1 MVNFVLI
8 AVCIMAGM
16 VFKAT
21 KSIHPDAHKGINT
34 WILYL
39 ALPAVSF
46 KYLPKVHWTMEMF
59 FPIVATFLIAVFGFV
74 FMMLYSKK
82 NGYSRR
88 SQSTLELASGYS
100 NTSFIGFPLISAF
113 YGESLL
119 SIAIICDQTMF
130 FALSTLGIIAAVK
143 GGSRSGKVSARFIVK
158 RLVTFPPLI
167 GCVSALVL
175 SQFMDLTPME
185 PFFDKLAATVS
196 PLALFSVGLQL
207 RFNGWK
213 KLIPQISASMLY
225 KLMIAPAMVLGLAL
239 VFGIKGDIAKIT
251 VFEAAMPTL
260 VTSSIIAEQF
270 RLNTKLT
277 NLIIGFSI
285 LVGFL
290 TTAIWYE
297 IIGFFFFNPEIV
309 IFYAYPAALI
319 SKGNPL

>member
-8 AVCIMAGM
+8 AVCIIAGM

-46 KYLPKVHWTMEMF
+46 KYLPKAHWTTEML
-59 FPIVATFLIAVFGFV
+59 FPIVATFLIAVFCFF
-74 FMMLYSKK
+74 FMMFYSKSK
-82 NGYSRR
+82 GYSRR
-88 SQSTLELASGYS
+88 SRSTMELVSGYS

-143 GGSRSGKVSARFIVK
+143 GGSRSGKVSALFILK
-158 RLVTFPPLI
+158 RLITFPPLV
-167 GCVSALVL
+167 GCITALVL
-175 SQFMDLTPME
+175 SQFIDFTPAE

-207 RFNGWK
+207 KFNGWK
-213 KLIPQISASMLY
+213 KLIPQMSTSMLY
-225 KLMIAPAMVLGLAL
+225 KLILAPAMVLGLAL
-239 VFGIKGDIAKIT
+239 LVGIKGDVAKIT
-251 VFEAAMPTL
+251 IFEAAMPTV

-285 LVGFL
+285 LVGFI
-290 TTAIWYE
+290 TSAAWYF
-297 IIGFFFFNPEIV
+297 IIDL
-309 IFYAYPAALI
+309 IFQ
-319 SKGNPL
+319 

>member
-8 AVCIMAGM
+8 AVCIIAGM
-16 VFKAT
+16 ILKAT

-39 ALPAVSF
+39 ALPAISF
-46 KYLPKVHWTMEMF
+46 KYLPKVHWTMEML
-59 FPIVATFLIAVFGFV
+59 FPVLATFLVAVFSFLL
-74 FMMLYSKK
+74 MMFYSRQK
-82 NGYSRR
+82 GYSRR
-88 SQSTLELASGYS
+88 SRSTLELTSGYS

-143 GGSRSGKVSARFIVK
+143 GGSRSGKVSARFILK
-158 RLVTFPPLI
+158 RLITFPPLL
-167 GCVSALVL
+167 GCVIALAL
-175 SQFMDLTPME
+175 SPFIDFTVAE

-207 RFNGWK
+207 KFNGWK
-213 KLIPQISASMLY
+213 KLIPQMSVSMLY
-225 KLMIAPAMVLGLAL
+225 KLILAPAIVLGLTL
-239 VFGIKGDIAKIT
+239 LFGIKGNIAKIT
-251 VFEAAMPTL
+251 VFEAAMPTV

-270 RLNTKLT
+270 RLNTRLT

-285 LVGFL
+285 LIGFL
-290 TTAIWYE
+290 TSAAWFKIL
-297 IIGFFFFNPEIV
+297 EIV
-309 IFYAYPAALI
+309 F
-319 SKGNPL
+319 

>member
-8 AVCIMAGM
+8 AVCIIAGM
-16 VFKAT
+16 LFKAT
-21 KSIHPDAHKGINT
+21 KSIHPDAHKGVNT

-46 KYLPKVHWTMEMF
+46 KYLPKVHWTKEML
-59 FPIVATFLIAVFGFV
+59 FPVLATFLVAVFSFLL
-74 FMMLYSKK
+74 MMFYSKQK
-82 NGYSRR
+82 GYSRR
-88 SQSTLELASGYS
+88 SRSTLELTSGYS

-130 FALSTLGIIAAVK
+130 FALSTLGIITAVR
-143 GGSRSGKVSARFIVK
+143 GGSRSGKVSARFILK
-158 RLVTFPPLI
+158 RLITFPPLL
-167 GCVSALVL
+167 GCISALAL
-175 SQFMDLTPME
+175 SPFIDFTVAE

-207 RFNGWK
+207 KFNGWK

-225 KLMIAPAMVLGLAL
+225 KLILAPVIVLGLAL
-239 VFGIKGDIAKIT
+239 LFGIKGNVAKIT
-251 VFEAAMPTL
+251 VFEAAMPTV

-270 RLNTKLT
+270 RLNTKLA

-285 LVGFL
+285 LIGFL
-290 TTAIWYE
+290 TSAVWFKILE
-297 IIGFFFFNPEIV
+297 VAF
-309 IFYAYPAALI
+309 
-319 SKGNPL
+319 

>member
-8 AVCIMAGM
+8 AVCIIAGM
-16 VFKAT
+16 VFKST

-34 WILYL
+34 WILYV

-46 KYLPKVHWTMEMF
+46 KYLPKVHWTMEML
-59 FPIVATFLIAVFGFV
+59 FPIVATFLISIFCFF
-74 FMMLYSKK
+74 FMMFYSKSK
-82 NGYSRR
+82 GYSRR
-88 SQSTLELASGYS
+88 SRSTLELTSGYS

-119 SIAIICDQTMF
+119 SIAIICDQSMF

-143 GGSRSGKVSARFIVK
+143 GGSRSGKVSAKFILK
-158 RLVTFPPLI
+158 RLITFPPLV
-167 GCVSALVL
+167 GCITALIL
-175 SQFMDLTPME
+175 SQFIDFTLAE

-207 RFNGWK
+207 KFNGWK
-213 KLIPQISASMLY
+213 KLIPQMSTSMLY
-225 KLMIAPAMVLGLAL
+225 KLILAPAMVLALAIVL
-239 VFGIKGDIAKIT
+239 GVKGDVAKIT
-251 VFEAAMPTL
+251 IFEAAMPTV

-285 LVGFL
+285 
-290 TTAIWYE
+290 IM
-297 IIGFFFFNPEIV
+297 GFFTSAVWYTIIDL
-309 IFYAYPAALI
+309 IF
-319 SKGNPL
+319 